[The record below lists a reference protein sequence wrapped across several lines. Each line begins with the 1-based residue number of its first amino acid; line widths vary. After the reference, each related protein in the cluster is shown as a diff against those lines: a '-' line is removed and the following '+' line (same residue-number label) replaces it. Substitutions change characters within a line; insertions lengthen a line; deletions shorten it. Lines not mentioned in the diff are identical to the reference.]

1 MNWLTDK
8 KDEKLEKVIK
18 DLIKMMCEATKTPF
32 TKDLIMPVRPGSSIE
47 LMELGEPMNK
57 R

>member
-1 MNWLTDK
+1 MDWLSNK
-8 KDEKLEKVIK
+8 KDEKLESVIK
-18 DLIKMMCEATKTPF
+18 GLIKIMCETTNTPF
-32 TKDLIMPVRPGSSIE
+32 TKDMIIPARPGSSIE